1 MPTLIRLLE
10 IDTLDEV
17 RRGPGRVR
25 VGGVA

>member
-10 IDTLDEV
+10 IDTLDEA
-17 RRGPGRVR
+17 RRELGRVR